1 MNYSDM
7 MLSNMM
13 FGLINKMT
21 TGYII
26 IDIFYIMVITCIFQG
41 SLKNKV
47 FRMIESVYTYF
58 DKTNKLIFISS
69 EKQTSQRFRALMHHI
84 SKMNLPTVQI
94 LSENIEQKYNSKTD
108 EYEEKPMSIY
118 RVDQTTT
125 FTITSHIKGRVYYM
139 EKERQEFN
147 GKIFYN
153 EIVYLDIFTSTL
165 KMSDLEDWVEECL
178 HEYKNHLKTKSCGK
192 QLLVEVSYNPKKMI
206 LMFLILNGV
215 LMLGLKIDSLQIRII
230 F

>member
-26 IDIFYIMVITCIFQG
+26 IDVFYIMVITCIFQG

-108 EYEEKPMSIY
+108 EYEETKQQHLLLHLILKGEYIIWRKKDRSLME
-118 RVDQTTT
+118 RL
-125 FTITSHIKGRVYYM
+125 FITRLYIW
-139 EKERQEFN
+139 
-147 GKIFYN
+147 IF
-153 EIVYLDIFTSTL
+153 
-165 KMSDLEDWVEECL
+165 L
-178 HEYKNHLKTKSCGK
+178 HQHLK
-192 QLLVEVSYNPKKMI
+192 
-206 LMFLILNGV
+206 
-215 LMLGLKIDSLQIRII
+215 
-230 F
+230 